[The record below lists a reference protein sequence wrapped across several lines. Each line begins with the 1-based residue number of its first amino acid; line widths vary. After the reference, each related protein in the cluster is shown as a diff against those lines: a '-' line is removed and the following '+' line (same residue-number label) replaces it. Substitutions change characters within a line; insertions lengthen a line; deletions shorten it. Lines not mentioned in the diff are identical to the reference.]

1 MYLGYQTETDRINAI
16 IARGGIGGMTDL
28 ELLETEINK
37 WKNSPKRL
45 EQIRGAQYYD
55 GLQDI
60 RFKKREAV
68 GSDGEMEE
76 VKFLPNRKDIDNQY
90 AIAVNKKAN
99 YMLGRPIVWDSKN
112 KQYTELLTEVL
123 GRKFMLKIKNLAKMS
138 MNGGIAWMMPY
149 LDDGKLKFNT
159 YPAHEVLPFWN
170 DYDHEDLDS
179 VVRIYEVITYEG
191 RTEKTVERAEWY
203 KQDGVYRYVLQ
214 NGHLVPDVELGEFSP
229 YVVVGGIDY
238 HWERLPMIPF
248 KYNHG
253 ETPLIRRA
261 KSLQDAINEMLS
273 MFHNNMLEDSRSA
286 ILVIKNYDGQNLGEF
301 RHNLAVYGAVKVRTE
316 GNAGGMDAIQV
327 EINAENFKAILE
339 ILKATITENMMSF
352 DGKLLRSGT
361 PNQMNI
367 MSMYEDI
374 EMDTNDFEAEYQA
387 AIEDMLYFINTYL
400 ALTGKGDF
408 FEEKVEAV
416 FNRSMLMNE
425 TEIMNTLISAGVE
438 IPNELLLGRVPWIND
453 VKKAMDL
460 LAKQKQAAM
469 DAYGDAFGE
478 TPDKDGKD
486 ADGEEEGEDGEE

>member
-138 MNGGIAWMMPY
+138 MNGGIAWMIPY
-149 LDDGKLKFNT
+149 LDDGVLKFNT

-170 DYDHEDLDS
+170 DYDHEELDS
-179 VVRIYEVITYEG
+179 VIRIYEMITYEG
-191 RTEKTVERAEWY
+191 RMEKTVERAEWY
-203 KQDGVYRYVLQ
+203 KRDGVYRYVLQ

-229 YVVVGGIDY
+229 YVVVDGVAY
-238 HWERLPMIPF
+238 QWEKLPMIPF
-248 KYNHG
+248 KYNQG

-273 MFHNNMLEDSRSA
+273 MFHNNMLEDGRSA
-286 ILVIKNYDGQNLGEF
+286 ILIIKNYDGQNLGEF
-301 RHNLAVYGAVKVRTE
+301 RHNLAVYGAVKVRTIDNHE
-316 GNAGGMDAIQV
+316 GGVDAIQV
-327 EINAENFKAILE
+327 EVNAENYKALLE

-374 EMDTNDFEAEYQA
+374 EMDTNDFEAEYQS

-438 IPNELLLGRVPWIND
+438 IPNEMLLGRVPWIND
-453 VKKAMDL
+453 VKKALDM
-460 LAKQKQAAM
+460 LAKQKQDAM
-469 DAYGDAFGE
+469 DVYGEAFGQQAE
-478 TPDKDGKD
+478 DTKEKDV
-486 ADGEEEGEDGEE
+486 EEGVNAKE